1 MRTSPTSSPSSCN
14 AQRLRRTA
22 SSLIAVGGNSLVIRL
37 LLSGLLGRL
46 DSLLRGRRGL
56 GRLFGVLVLFIIL
69 NRLLGV
75 VLVALLLLLF
85 FLFVGAF
92 CFVASGDVLLL
103 LLAVVVL
110 GQGDKLLL
118 FLAAALRHC
127 GCGGVENLR
136 SSLQGRGLRKV

>member
-1 MRTSPTSSPSSCN
+1 MNATGHGKQAVGTDSSRIRCGRSLLMRTSPTSSPSSCN

-75 VLVALLLLLF
+75 VLAFSVAVRSFLGLALLRGGRL
-85 FLFVGAF
+85 
-92 CFVASGDVLLL
+92 VA
-103 LLAVVVL
+103 
-110 GQGDKLLL
+110 
-118 FLAAALRHC
+118 
-127 GCGGVENLR
+127 
-136 SSLQGRGLRKV
+136 